1 MITYDCKPTLNDPEI
16 LEICKNGFLMLEG
29 VVSDKINKKT
39 IEYINSYSNEGQYIA
54 SSVQRDKFP
63 GNAGQPMG
71 LLKEDWFVENV
82 VHNPQA
88 VGAVRSL
95 LGKNFGLPNLI
106 GNHRTETPLPA
117 QEWHVDG
124 GSIYGPE
131 VNYLLAFYYPQ
142 ACPRNLG
149 PTELLPG
156 SHFLFSLQ
164 GYMGHYGRIRNS
176 YHATA
181 PAGSIFLT
189 VYNIWHRRS
198 ESTIKG
204 IRNNLKYAYWR
215 TVEPTRDWVIEPSFD
230 IGTADYAIGDW
241 ASTKQPTFRQQFR
254 DCVDSAEMYTWLCGE
269 SEKFKYLGGHAWPL
283 PASTHIFSDGRP
295 YGIPGDLINS

>member
-1 MITYDCKPTLNDPEI
+1 METYDCKPTLNDSEV
-16 LEICKNGFLMLEG
+16 LEVCRNGFLMLEG
-29 VVSDKINKKT
+29 VVPDKINKKT
-39 IEYINSYSNEGQYIA
+39 IEYVNSYSNEGQYVP
-54 SSVQRDKFP
+54 SSVQRDKFA
-63 GNAGQPMG
+63 GNAGQPVG
-71 LLKEDWFVENV
+71 LLNEDWFVENILL
-82 VHNPQA
+82 NPQA
-88 VGAVRSL
+88 AGAVRSL

-131 VNYLLAFYYPQ
+131 VNYLQVFYYPQ
-142 ACPRNLG
+142 ACPRDLG

-181 PAGSIFLT
+181 PAGSIFIT

-198 ESTIKG
+198 ESATKG
-204 IRNNLKYAYWR
+204 IRNNLKYNYWR
-215 TVEPTRDWVIEPSFD
+215 TVEPTRDWVIDPGFD
-230 IGTADYAIGDW
+230 IGTAKYEIGEW
-241 ASTKQPTFRQQFR
+241 GSTEQPTYRQQFR
-254 DCVDSAEMYTWLCGE
+254 DCVDSAEMYTWLCGK
-269 SEKFKYLGGHAWPL
+269 SEKFKYLGGQAWPL
-283 PASTHIFSDGRP
+283 PASTHFFSDGRP
-295 YGIPGDLINS
+295 YATPEDMINS

>member
-1 MITYDCKPTLNDPEI
+1 MENYDCKPTLNDSEV
-16 LEICKNGFLMLEG
+16 LEVCKNGFLMLEG
-29 VVSDKINKKT
+29 VVSDKINKKM
-39 IEYINSYSNEGQYIA
+39 IEYLNENPSNE
-54 SSVQRDKFP
+54 P
-63 GNAGQPMG
+63 TE
-71 LLKEDWFVENV
+71 LLDQNWFVENILL
-82 VHNPQA
+82 NPQA
-88 VGAVRSL
+88 AGAVRSL

-131 VNYLLAFYYPQ
+131 VNYLQVFYYPQ
-142 ACPRNLG
+142 ACPRDLG

-181 PAGSIFLT
+181 PAGSIFIT

-198 ESTIKG
+198 ESATKG
-204 IRNNLKYAYWR
+204 IRNNLKYNYWR
-215 TVEPTRDWVIEPSFD
+215 TVEPTRDWVIDPGFD
-230 IGTADYAIGDW
+230 IGTADYAIGEW
-241 ASTKQPTFRQQFR
+241 GSTEQTTYRQQFR
-254 DCVDSAEMYTWLCGE
+254 DRVDSAEMYTWLCGE
-269 SEKFKYLGGHAWPL
+269 SEKFKVIGGQGWPKG
-283 PASTHIFSDGRP
+283 PRNYRGEKP
-295 YGIPGDLINS
+295 YGIPKDLT

>member
-1 MITYDCKPTLNDPEI
+1 MENYDCKPTLNDSEV
-16 LEICKNGFLMLEG
+16 LEVCKNGFLMLEG
-29 VVSDKINKKT
+29 VVPDKINKKT
-39 IEYINSYSNEGQYIA
+39 IEYVNSYSNEGQYVP
-54 SSVQRDKFP
+54 SSVQRDKFA
-63 GNAGQPMG
+63 GNAGQPVA
-71 LLKEDWFVENV
+71 LLNEDWFVENILL
-82 VHNPQA
+82 NPQA
-88 VGAVRSL
+88 AGAVRSL

-131 VNYLLAFYYPQ
+131 VNYLQVFYYPQ
-142 ACPRNLG
+142 ACPRDLG

-181 PAGSIFLT
+181 PAGSIFIT

-198 ESTIKG
+198 ESATKG
-204 IRNNLKYAYWR
+204 IRNNLKYNYWR
-215 TVEPTRDWVIEPSFD
+215 TVEPTRDWVIDPGFD
-230 IGTADYAIGDW
+230 IGTADYAIGEW
-241 ASTKQPTFRQQFR
+241 GSTEQTTYRQQFR
-254 DCVDSAEMYTWLCGE
+254 DRVDSAEMYTWLCGE
-269 SEKFKYLGGHAWPL
+269 SEKFKVIGGQGWPKG
-283 PASTHIFSDGRP
+283 PRNYRGEKP
-295 YGIPGDLINS
+295 YGIPKDLT